1 LPRGCA
7 LRYIQIMNHY
17 RVLVVA
23 GDPLARAGLAARLAG
38 QDGCTIV
45 GQVAADD
52 RLPDNLDIYRPDVVV
67 WDLGWDP
74 DPAALPDL
82 GEGGPPVLALLP
94 DPSQAA
100 DAWTAGARGLLLRT
114 AAAAHLLTAITAVG
128 QGLAVLDPA
137 LAGALP
143 LDRPR
148 PPAADLTP
156 REIEVVRLLAEGLS
170 NKAVAQRLSISEHT
184 VKFHINAILGKLNA
198 QSRTE
203 AVVHAIRLG
212 LIAV

>member
-1 LPRGCA
+1 MPRGVFM
-7 LRYIQIMNHY
+7 RYIPIMNDY
-17 RVLVVA
+17 RVLIVA
-23 GDPLARAGLAARLAG
+23 DDPLARAGLAAIL
-38 QDGCTIV
+38 QDGCSVV
-45 GQVAADD
+45 GQAAGDD
-52 RLPDNLDIYRPDVVV
+52 LSLDVYRPDVLV

-82 GEGGPPVLALLP
+82 GDGGLPVVALLP
-94 DPSQAA
+94 DAIPAA
-100 DAWTAGARGLLLRT
+100 DAWSAGARGLLLRST
-114 AAAAHLLTAITAVG
+114 DAAHLLTAITAVG

-156 REIEVVRLLAEGLS
+156 RESEVLRLLAEGLS
-170 NKAVAQRLSISEHT
+170 NKGIARRLSISDHT

-203 AVVHAIRLG
+203 AVVSAIRLG

>member
-1 LPRGCA
+1 
-7 LRYIQIMNHY
+7 MNPY
-17 RVLVVA
+17 RILIVA
-23 GDPLARAGLAARLAG
+23 DDPLARAGLAALLAG
-38 QDGCTIV
+38 QDGCTVV
-45 GQVAADD
+45 GQVAGDD
-52 RLPDNLDIYRPDVVV
+52 PALDVYRPDALI

-82 GEGGPPVLALLP
+82 DGGPPVVALLP
-94 DPSQAA
+94 DPTQAA
-100 DAWTAGARGLLLRT
+100 DAWSAGARGLLLRS
-114 AAAAHLLTAITAVG
+114 APAAHLITAVAAVC

-156 REIEVVRLLAEGLS
+156 REIEVLGLLVQGLS
-170 NKAVAQRLSISEHT
+170 NKAIARALSISEHT
-184 VKFHINAILGKLNA
+184 VKFHINAILGKLHA

-212 LIAV
+212 LVAV